1 MNKPPNFLYVQE
13 AMEIFGVSD
22 TTIRRLCKKGMKG
35 ADFKYID
42 NKLIIL
48 EDFLYKY
55 YKPLAGSKSS
65 NGREEENKFAEIQGL
80 FKDLMQEYPAAL
92 LIEKDKRIKD
102 LQKIVET
109 KDNAIEE
116 LMHINTMLVERNREQ
131 NIIIQSIQDKLTR
144 QLAPENSQNT
154 NKIATKVPET
164 IGDKILIGVAIV
176 SAIALIGFIGMMVF
190 AYLSN

>member
-35 ADFKYID
+35 EDFKYID
-42 NKLIIL
+42 NKLIISD
-48 EDFLYKY
+48 EFLHKY
-55 YKPLAGSKSS
+55 YKPLASAKNSQ
-65 NGREEENKFAEIQGL
+65 EKEDNKFAEIQGL
-80 FKDLMQEYPAAL
+80 FKELMQEYPAAL

-131 NIIIQSIQDKLTR
+131 NIIIQSIQDKLTK
-144 QLAPENSQNT
+144 QLAPENPQGG
-154 NKIATKVPET
+154 KKPAKVPET
-164 IGDKILIGVAIV
+164 LADKILIGVAIV
-176 SAIALIGFIGMMVF
+176 SAIALISFVSMMVF
-190 AYLSN
+190 AYVSS

>member
-35 ADFKYID
+35 EDFKYID

-48 EDFLYKY
+48 DEFLHKY
-55 YKPLAGSKSS
+55 YKPLSS
-65 NGREEENKFAEIQGL
+65 YKTQDDKEDNKFAEIQNL
-80 FKDLMQEYPAAL
+80 FKELMQEYPAAM

-116 LMHINTMLVERNREQ
+116 LMHINTILVERNREQ
-131 NIIIQSIQDKLTR
+131 NIIIQSIQDKLTK
-144 QLAPENSQNT
+144 QLAPENPQDERRRPV
-154 NKIATKVPET
+154 KVPET
-164 IGDKILIGVAIV
+164 LADKILIGVAIV
-176 SAIALIGFIGMMVF
+176 SAIALIGFVSMMVF
-190 AYLSN
+190 AYVSS